1 MLICVIK
8 GEINMN
14 KEQLVAILSKGFHL
28 VEFTKKSGE
37 RVARVL
43 TLDPNLI
50 PEFVPKTDRI
60 TKQATHTVRAWDH
73 DNQKFCTVIPENV
86 FSSN

>member
-1 MLICVIK
+1 
-8 GEINMN
+8 MN
-14 KEQLVAILSKGFHL
+14 KQQLVATLSTGFHL

-43 TLDPNLI
+43 TLDPTLI
-50 PEFVPKTDRI
+50 PAFVPKTNRS

-73 DNQKFCTVIPENV
+73 DNQKYCTVIPEFV
-86 FSSN
+86 HSSN

>member
-1 MLICVIK
+1 
-8 GEINMN
+8 MN
-14 KEQLVAILSKGFHL
+14 KEQLIQILEVGFHL

-43 TLDPNLI
+43 TLDPAHI

-60 TKQATHTVRAWDH
+60 TKQSQDVVRAWDH
-73 DNQKFCTVIPENV
+73 DNQKFCTVIPKNV
-86 FSSN
+86 ISSN